1 MRKELPK
8 VYDPREVE
16 PHIYQMWM
24 DNGCFKADADPKK
37 KPFSIVMPPPNVTGQ
52 LHMGHA
58 MDSTLQDILTRFKRM
73 QGYSAL
79 WLPGTDH
86 AGIATQI
93 KVEER
98 LREEEHLT
106 RYDLGREKFL
116 ERVWA
121 WKEKYGNRIVEQQK
135 KMGASCDWSRSRFTM
150 DEGCS
155 QAVREAFCELYDKGL
170 IYKGSRI
177 INWCPHCLTAL
188 SDAEVERVC
197 ESIRAIRE
205 QVGIEVCVSFGL
217 LNEEQFKKIREAG
230 ATRAHCN
237 LESSGRYFK
246 EICTT
251 HTYQQK
257 IDTLNAAKRAGLSV
271 CSGGIM
277 GLGET
282 MEDRIEMVL
291 TARELG
297 VKSIPVNVLNPIPGT
312 PYEHNRILTNDEV
325 CRCVA
330 IFRFLIPDASIR
342 LAGGRGLLGDKGEAC
357 FRSGANAAISGDM
370 LTTSGINMETDMELL
385 KTLGYEVRLYNG

>member
-1 MRKELPK
+1 MTVIENLKRKVMSGELISK
-8 VYDPREVE
+8 EE
-16 PHIYQMWM
+16 ALLL
-24 DNGCFKADADPKK
+24 ADAPLEELTAAADEILSHFCQSGFDICTIVNGKCGKCSEDCKYCAQSAHYHTACSETYPLLSTEELVDGARHNKEQGVLRY
-37 KPFSIVMPPPNVTGQ
+37 SIVTSG
-52 LHMGHA
+52 
-58 MDSTLQDILTRFKRM
+58 K
-73 QGYSAL
+73 
-79 WLPGTDH
+79 
-86 AGIATQI
+86 
-93 KVEER
+93 
-98 LREEEHLT
+98 
-106 RYDLGREKFL
+106 
-116 ERVWA
+116 
-121 WKEKYGNRIVEQQK
+121 
-135 KMGASCDWSRSRFTM
+135 
-150 DEGCS
+150 
-155 QAVREAFCELYDKGL
+155 
-170 IYKGSRI
+170 
-177 INWCPHCLTAL
+177 AL

-282 MEDRIEMVL
+282 MEDRIDMVL

>member
-1 MRKELPK
+1 MTVIENLKRKIMSGELISK
-8 VYDPREVE
+8 EE
-16 PHIYQMWM
+16 ALLL
-24 DNGCFKADADPKK
+24 ADAPLEELTAAADEIRSHFCQSGFDICTIVNGKCGKCSEDCKYCAQSAHYHTACSETYPLLSTEELVEGARHNKEQGVLRY
-37 KPFSIVMPPPNVTGQ
+37 SIVTSG
-52 LHMGHA
+52 
-58 MDSTLQDILTRFKRM
+58 K
-73 QGYSAL
+73 
-79 WLPGTDH
+79 
-86 AGIATQI
+86 
-93 KVEER
+93 
-98 LREEEHLT
+98 
-106 RYDLGREKFL
+106 
-116 ERVWA
+116 
-121 WKEKYGNRIVEQQK
+121 
-135 KMGASCDWSRSRFTM
+135 
-150 DEGCS
+150 
-155 QAVREAFCELYDKGL
+155 
-170 IYKGSRI
+170 
-177 INWCPHCLTAL
+177 AL

-282 MEDRIEMVL
+282 MEDRIDMVL
-291 TARELG
+291 TARKLG

-330 IFRFLIPDASIR
+330 IFRFLSPDASIR